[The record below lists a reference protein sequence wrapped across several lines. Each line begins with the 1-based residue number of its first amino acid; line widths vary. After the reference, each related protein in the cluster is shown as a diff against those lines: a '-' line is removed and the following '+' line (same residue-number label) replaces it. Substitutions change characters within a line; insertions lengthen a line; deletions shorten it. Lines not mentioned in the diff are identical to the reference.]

1 MKLRHRKR
9 KVYIGSVS
17 KMIESIKIENVSKGL
32 RSMAIFILK
41 ICLLPVSFYLLYIGI
56 RTSYYSAKDYNQFI
70 YAIQDSMAVHIGVF
84 LFVCILVLLLQWIKK
99 YALDKIF
106 KGEFW
111 SNPENFCKIV
121 LLISCVFLA
130 GAEYFYIREHPYY
143 PSGDQLNTTA
153 GSAYAREGNYLMF
166 SKGGYIGLYE
176 QQKGLLFLY
185 EIIFS
190 IFGDFRYDIT
200 SKFHICLSVIT
211 LISGYSFLKIIMKR
225 PIYRI
230 LYCGMM
236 VCCIPCIIYLPY
248 AYGDLPA
255 ICFSM
260 VLFWALAAY
269 GQQLKKRYII
279 FACIMAAL
287 ALLMRMHIWVVLIA
301 AGIGLMLLSL
311 EKRTFR
317 PIIAALCIVLAAE
330 GAVKGVDKMYEYRSG
345 YESGV
350 GIPYILWVAM
360 GLQETDGNPGIYN
373 RYQQS
378 VFGDCDFNQEASE
391 KVGKEYIAN
400 RLKELEEN
408 PAYARYFFTTKI
420 KMQWSEPLFQGLY
433 ETHSF
438 KEGTVIPKF
447 YESLYYG
454 EFHDTVWK
462 FANYYQSVVYIAL
475 FVFVL
480 MSFYKFR
487 TMNSVGWIPLIA
499 VLGGFLFSI
508 IWENKCRYVMPYYVY
523 MIMYAPVGIV
533 TLVDC
538 ITRLKKSGKYEE

>member
-1 MKLRHRKR
+1 M
-9 KVYIGSVS
+9 S
-17 KMIESIKIENVSKGL
+17 KMIELIKKRVYDKGVL
-32 RSMAIFILK
+32 KVLSEMAIFILK
-41 ICLLPVSFYLLYIGI
+41 ICLFPVSFYLLYIGI
-56 RTSYYSAKDYNQFI
+56 RASYYSARDYNQYI
-70 YAIQDSMAVHIGVF
+70 YAVQDSIAVHIGVF
-84 LFVCILVLLLQWIKK
+84 IFLGMSVFVLQWIKGYVK
-99 YALDKIF
+99 DKIP
-106 KGEFW
+106 KESFW
-111 SNPENFCKIV
+111 SHQENFCKIV
-121 LLISCVFLA
+121 LILSCFLLVI
-130 GAEYFYIREHPYY
+130 AEYFYVREHPYY

-153 GSAYAREGNYLMF
+153 GSVYAREGNYLMF
-166 SKGGYIGLYE
+166 TKGGYIGLYE

-185 EIIFS
+185 EILFS

-211 LISGYSFLKIIMKR
+211 LLSGYSFLKIVMKR
-225 PIYRI
+225 PVYRI

-236 VCCIPCIIYLPY
+236 VCCLPCIIYLPY

-269 GQQLKKRYII
+269 GEQMKKRYLIC
-279 FACIMAAL
+279 ACLMAAF

-301 AGIGLMLLSL
+301 AGIGLLLLSL
-311 EKRTFR
+311 EKKTFR
-317 PIIAALCIVLAAE
+317 PILAALCVVLVAQ

-350 GIPYILWVAM
+350 GIPYILWIAM

-378 VFGDCDFNQEASE
+378 VFGDCDFNQEAAE
-391 KVGKEYIAN
+391 KIGKEYIAA
-400 RLKELEEN
+400 RLEELKEN

-420 KMQWSEPLFQGLY
+420 KMQWTEPLFQGLY

-438 KEGTVIPKF
+438 KEDTVIPKF

-454 EFHDTVWK
+454 EIHDTVWM
-462 FANYYQSVVYIAL
+462 FANYYQSVVYISL
-475 FVFVL
+475 FVFVS
-480 MSFYKFR
+480 MSFKKSK
-487 TMNSVGWIPLIA
+487 TVGIVGWIPLIA

-523 MIMYAPVGIV
+523 IILYAPVGIV
-533 TLVDC
+533 FIADC
-538 ITRLKKSGKYEE
+538 MRKLIRIGMKRMKVI